1 VNPDKLRIWVARL
14 AAPLAFF
21 FAAVILVVLVQR
33 ALDREQ
39 DTSSSAAASN
49 TDTTD
54 TGATTTTPG
63 VTDTTDLP
71 RACERR
77 NYRVRPGDTLEVI
90 AARCQTTV
98 DVLLE
103 LNPDIDPLA
112 LSPGQKVHLRAR
124 AT

>member
-14 AAPLAFF
+14 GAPLAFF

-33 ALDREQ
+33 ALDRQE
-39 DTSSSAAASN
+39 DTSSSASASN
-49 TDTTD
+49 TDTID
-54 TGATTTTPG
+54 TGAATTPG
-63 VTDTTDLP
+63 VTDTSGLP
-71 RACERR
+71 RACQKR

-112 LSPGQKVHLRAR
+112 LSPGQKVHLRAP

>member
-1 VNPDKLRIWVARL
+1 VNPDQLRIWVARL

-33 ALDREQ
+33 ALDREE
-39 DTSSSAAASN
+39 DTSSNASASN
-49 TDTTD
+49 TETTD
-54 TGATTTTPG
+54 TGATTTPG

-71 RACERR
+71 RACQKR
-77 NYRVRPGDTLEVI
+77 NYRVRSGDTLEVI

-112 LSPGQKVHLRAR
+112 LSPGQKIRLRAE

>member
-33 ALDREQ
+33 GLDREQ

-54 TGATTTTPG
+54 TGATTTPG

-71 RACERR
+71 SACQKR

-112 LSPGQKVHLRAR
+112 LSPGQKVHLRAP

>member
-33 ALDREQ
+33 GLDREQ

-54 TGATTTTPG
+54 AGTTTTPG

-71 RACERR
+71 SACQKR

-112 LSPGQKVHLRAR
+112 LSPGQKVHLRAP

>member
-14 AAPLAFF
+14 GAPLAFF

-33 ALDREQ
+33 ALDRQE
-39 DTSSSAAASN
+39 DTSSNASASN
-49 TDTTD
+49 TDTTSV
-54 TGATTTTPG
+54 TTTPG

-71 RACERR
+71 RACQKR

-112 LSPGQKVHLRAR
+112 LSPGQRVHLRAA

>member
-1 VNPDKLRIWVARL
+1 MNPDKLRIWVARL
-14 AAPLAFF
+14 AAPLVFF

-33 ALDREQ
+33 ALDREE
-39 DTSSSAAASN
+39 DTSSNASASN
-49 TDTTD
+49 TETTD
-54 TGATTTTPG
+54 TGATTTTTG
-63 VTDTTDLP
+63 VTETTDLP
-71 RACERR
+71 RGCRKR

-90 AARCQTTV
+90 AARCETTV

-103 LNPDIDPLA
+103 LNPNIDPLA

>member
-33 ALDREQ
+33 GLDRQ

-49 TDTTD
+49 TETTD
-54 TGATTTTPG
+54 TGATTTPG

-71 RACERR
+71 RACQKR

-112 LSPGQKVHLRAR
+112 LSPGQKLHLRAE

>member
-54 TGATTTTPG
+54 TGTTTTPG

-71 RACERR
+71 RACQKR

-112 LSPGQKVHLRAR
+112 LSPGQKVHLQAP

>member
-33 ALDREQ
+33 GLDREQ

-49 TDTTD
+49 TETTD
-54 TGATTTTPG
+54 TGATTTPG

-71 RACERR
+71 AACQKR

-103 LNPDIDPLA
+103 LNPEIDPLA
-112 LSPGQKVHLRAR
+112 LSPGQKVHLRAP

>member
-33 ALDREQ
+33 GLDREQ

-49 TDTTD
+49 TETTD
-54 TGATTTTPG
+54 TGATTTPG

-71 RACERR
+71 TACQKR

-112 LSPGQKVHLRAR
+112 LSPGQKVHLRAP

>member
-33 ALDREQ
+33 GLDREQ

-49 TDTTD
+49 TETTD
-54 TGATTTTPG
+54 TGATTTPG

-71 RACERR
+71 PGCQKR

-103 LNPDIDPLA
+103 LNPEIDPLA
-112 LSPGQKVHLRAR
+112 LSPGQKVHLRAP

>member
-33 ALDREQ
+33 ALDREE
-39 DTSSSAAASN
+39 DTSSNASASN
-49 TDTTD
+49 TETTD
-54 TGATTTTPG
+54 TATATTPG

-71 RACERR
+71 RACQKR

-112 LSPGQKVHLRAR
+112 LSPGQKVHLRAE